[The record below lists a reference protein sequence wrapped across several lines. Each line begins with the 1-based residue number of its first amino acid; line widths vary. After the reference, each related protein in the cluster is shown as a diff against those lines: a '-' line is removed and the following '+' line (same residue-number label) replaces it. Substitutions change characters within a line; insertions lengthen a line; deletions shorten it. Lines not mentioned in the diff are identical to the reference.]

1 MNNKKRMK
9 TVAVFSVSALAVGI
23 IAGVVSFQQGGEDVE
38 RNGIATAESKA
49 PGRHQHDNGQP
60 ELNVRAVIPRT
71 EPNLVNGSEPI
82 ATPRQLPHSFAPS
95 LEGTEI
101 DGQLKLDDTGNLVVD
116 IEVKDFFDY
125 FLNTVGEV
133 TPDVAVAEMQKIAS
147 SHLPPE
153 AVDQAMQLLSEYL
166 AYKNRAVELMAQP
179 LLPKDQQTKQY
190 QIDMLEKTFQTLKS
204 IRRETMSDEAVT
216 AFFSLE
222 EAYGEYTL
230 ASIKIQNDDTL
241 SADEKTALTQYYREK
256 LPDIVRKTE
265 ETVIADA
272 EKNRAMHQVIS
283 SGNEEALK
291 QQLAD
296 EGYSQEVANEMIA
309 FQQQQRVF
317 DQRYQAYQSEKQQL
331 LGAGLSDKD
340 QAYQLDLLRA
350 RYFNTEKEL
359 TQAKVRDLNSPS

>member
-23 IAGVVSFQQGGEDVE
+23 IAGVVSFQQGGEGVE
-38 RNGIATAESKA
+38 REIAAAESKA
-49 PGRHQHDNGQP
+49 PGRNQYDNGQP
-60 ELNVRAVIPRT
+60 TLNVRAAIPHSQ
-71 EPNLVNGSEPI
+71 PNPVSGSEPI
-82 ATPRQLPHSFAPS
+82 ATPRQLPRSFAPS

-101 DGQLKLDDTGNLVVD
+101 DGQLKLDAAGNLVVD

-153 AVDQAMQLLSEYL
+153 AVDQAMQLLGEYL
-166 AYKNRAVELMAQP
+166 AYKNRAVELMAKP
-179 LLPKDQQTKQY
+179 LLPKAQQTKQY
-190 QIDMLEKTFQTLKS
+190 QIETLEKTFQTLKS

-216 AFFSLE
+216 AFFALE

-230 ASIKIQNDDTL
+230 ASIKVQNDDTL
-241 SADEKTALTQYYREK
+241 SVDEKAALTQYYREK

-265 ETVIADA
+265 ETVMADA

-296 EGYSQEVANEMIA
+296 EGYAEDVANEMIA
-309 FQQQQRVF
+309 FQQQQREF

-331 LGAGLSDKD
+331 LGAGLADKD
-340 QAYQLDLLRA
+340 QAYQLELLRA

-359 TQAKVRDLNSPS
+359 TQAKVRDLNSSS